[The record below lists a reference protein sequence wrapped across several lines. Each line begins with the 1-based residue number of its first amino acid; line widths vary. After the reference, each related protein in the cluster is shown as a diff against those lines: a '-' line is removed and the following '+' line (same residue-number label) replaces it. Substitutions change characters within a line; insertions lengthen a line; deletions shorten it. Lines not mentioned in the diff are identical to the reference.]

1 MIKLINLLFESNSKP
16 KAIFMAGPAGSGKSF
31 IADKIIPTG
40 LNIINV
46 DTTYEELLK
55 STNLGTKVS
64 DFNQTQLSKAASL
77 MAQARKAVKDKY
89 SKLSTE
95 KQNIVIDGT
104 GSAIEPLLKKKQEL
118 EDLGYDTM
126 MIMIW
131 VSPYTSLERNAK
143 RERSLQPGIILR
155 TWRDVNSN
163 IGKYQDEFKNNFIL
177 INNDDKKA
185 EYDPEYVKR
194 MYFDTVKGS
203 GKVYTADE
211 RAERDKSIMGLNNAI
226 ENLVNLTPNF
236 TDLNVA
242 KNKIQNFLK

>member
-1 MIKLINLLFESNSKP
+1 
-16 KAIFMAGPAGSGKSF
+16 MAGPAGSGKSF
-31 IADKIIPTG
+31 IANKLIPPD

-64 DFNQTQLSKAASL
+64 DFDQSQLSKAASL

-89 SKLSTE
+89 NKFSKE

-104 GSAIEPLLKKKQEL
+104 GGAVEPLLKKKQEL
-118 EDLGYDTM
+118 EDLGYNTM

-143 RERSLQPGIILR
+143 RERSLQPGIVLR

-163 IGKYQDEFKNNFIL
+163 IGKYQDEFKDNFIL
-177 INNDDKKA
+177 INNDNNKKA
-185 EYDPEYVKR
+185 EYDPEFVKR

-211 RAERDKSIMGLNNAI
+211 RAERDKNIMGLNNAI